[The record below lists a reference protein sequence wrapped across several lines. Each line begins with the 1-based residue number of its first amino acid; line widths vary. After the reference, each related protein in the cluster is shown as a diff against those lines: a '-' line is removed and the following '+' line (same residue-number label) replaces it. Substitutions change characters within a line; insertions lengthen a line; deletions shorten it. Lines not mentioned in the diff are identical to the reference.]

1 MLFFVVLAII
11 FIDQLAKY
19 SILIYARG
27 GFFVIPQILSLE
39 IHKNPGVAFGL
50 ALPESTIIILITI
63 ILSSLVWCRYKKR
76 KVENFG
82 LGNIGF
88 GLIIGGAISNLID
101 RLRFSYIIDFINLR
115 PWSVFNIA
123 DVAIVVGVILLAW
136 NVLFRRS
143 HTKQEI

>member
-27 GFFVIPQILSLE
+27 GFFIIPQILSLE
-39 IHKNPGVAFGL
+39 IHKNPGIAFGL
-50 ALPESTIIILITI
+50 ALPESTTIILITI
-63 ILSSLVWCRYKKR
+63 ILSSLVWYRYKKR
-76 KVENFG
+76 KVENFI

-101 RLRFSYIIDFINLR
+101 RLRFGYIIDFINLR

-136 NVLFRRS
+136 STLFR
-143 HTKQEI
+143 KPPVK

>member
-1 MLFFVVLAII
+1 MLIFIVLAVIS
-11 FIDQLAKY
+11 IDQLAKY
-19 SILIYARG
+19 LVSIYARG
-27 GFFVIPQILSLE
+27 GFFIIPQILSLE

-63 ILSSLVWCRYKKR
+63 ILSSLVWYRYKKR
-76 KVENFG
+76 KAENFI

-123 DVAIVVGVILLAW
+123 DVAIVVGVIMLAW

-143 HTKQEI
+143 HAK